1 MLYSSV
7 IRPYLFRN
15 DPEVAH
21 EWAIDW
27 MERVSAIP
35 PVLKLMEALYTVKD
49 PVTVA
54 GIEFPNRV
62 GLAAGMD
69 KDGRCAPGFTAL
81 GFGHVEVGTVTP
93 DGQPG
98 NPKPRMFRFPE
109 EQGLINRMGFN
120 NKGAAAMRHR
130 LEKNFSRAT
139 RRGILGVNLGK
150 AKVTPLDQATQD
162 YVKGIEAL
170 GPLADYITINI
181 SSPNT
186 QGLRDLQGASY
197 LNDLLGP
204 IVGSRTQVSETIE
217 RALPIFLKIAPDI
230 TEEELDVILDAL
242 QQHGFDGIIATNTT
256 LARPGPF
263 SRVDEAGGLSGKPL
277 TDRATEIISIIA
289 QKTKG
294 QLPIIG
300 VGGIMTP
307 EDALE
312 KIKAGASLI
321 QLYTGFVYG
330 GPDFPKQV
338 AKYIAQNT

>member
-1 MLYSSV
+1 
-7 IRPYLFRN
+7 
-15 DPEVAH
+15 
-21 EWAIDW
+21 
-27 MERVSAIP
+27 
-35 PVLKLMEALYTVKD
+35 
-49 PVTVA
+49 
-54 GIEFPNRV
+54 
-62 GLAAGMD
+62 
-69 KDGRCAPGFTAL
+69 
-81 GFGHVEVGTVTP
+81 
-93 DGQPG
+93 
-98 NPKPRMFRFPE
+98 
-109 EQGLINRMGFN
+109 
-120 NKGAAAMRHR
+120 MRHR